1 MAISTMKKTSDLC
14 DACAEIVV
22 CKIPLRSF
30 GQIRSFYGEIK
41 TVQCD
46 GDITKMREAVNLPG
60 RGMVL
65 VVDNAGILEHAVFG
79 DVMAGLAIQNEW
91 AGLIIYG
98 AIRDVAIIDAM
109 PIGVKALG
117 AIPCRGTRLGIGKA
131 NIPVSFGGV
140 SFSPGCFVVADE
152 DGVVL
157 LPAGITPE
165 SIATEE
171 AIRET
176 YSFAAQK

>member
-1 MAISTMKKTSDLC
+1 MKKTSDLC

-22 CKIPLRSF
+22 CKTPLRSF

-98 AIRDVAIIDAM
+98 AIRDVDVNTEQRRSKTIRFDAHRR
-109 PIGVKALG
+109 PPRSLS
-117 AIPCRGTRLGIGKA
+117 PCT
-131 NIPVSFGGV
+131 
-140 SFSPGCFVVADE
+140 ADRR
-152 DGVVL
+152 
-157 LPAGITPE
+157 
-165 SIATEE
+165 S
-171 AIRET
+171 
-176 YSFAAQK
+176 

>member
-1 MAISTMKKTSDLC
+1 MKKTSDLC

-22 CKIPLRSF
+22 CKTPLRSF
-30 GQIRSFYGEIK
+30 GQIRSFSGEIK

-98 AIRDVAIIDAM
+98 AIRDVAIIDAL

-117 AIPCRGTRLGIGKA
+117 AIPCRGSRLGIGKA
-131 NIPVSFGGV
+131 NGGCTKFCV
-140 SFSPGCFVVADE
+140 NGLIMGENPLQRRNYDRRSKTSSTKR
-152 DGVVL
+152 
-157 LPAGITPE
+157 IN
-165 SIATEE
+165 
-171 AIRET
+171 R
-176 YSFAAQK
+176 